1 MSDAQTP
8 QEIARVWAALP
19 QHTREDFQQLIA
31 RDLPDTEGAVIV
43 KADEHELGADEATI
57 VGERMAFIKLSTGH
71 MYGLSFVP
79 RPPEALLH

>member
-8 QEIARVWAALP
+8 QEIARVCAAPP

-31 RDLPDTEGAVIV
+31 RDLPDTEGVVIV